1 MADLIKL
8 EVADAI
14 AVVTFDNPPRGYM
27 TIPQVMELDPI
38 VDTLAADPAV
48 RVVVFTGAVDNVFIR
63 HFDVATIL
71 DSMMVEARASGLD
84 AEGLVARAL
93 SQAGAVGILEKIER
107 MPKPTIAAING
118 FAQGGGFEFALCCDL
133 RITQPGDF
141 RIGLPE
147 TSIGITP
154 GGGGTERLPRLIG
167 EARALELIL
176 RGRTL
181 PPEEAARLGLVH
193 ECAPQGALPRA
204 LEIARELAAK
214 APGALALAKSLV
226 RGTTERPLAEAVARG
241 RGGFN
246 ALIAFD
252 PDAERLMRRFLET
265 GEDINQG

>member
-1 MADLIKL
+1 VPELIRV
-8 EVADAI
+8 ETNEAV

-27 TIPQVMELDPI
+27 TIPQVVELDAA
-38 VDTLAADPAV
+38 VDALAADPAV
-48 RVVVFTGAVDNVFIR
+48 RVIVFTGAVPNVFIR
-63 HFDVATIL
+63 HFDVVTIL
-71 DSMMVEARASGLD
+71 DAMMSEARASGLD
-84 AEGLVARAL
+84 AEGLVNRAL
-93 SQAGAVGILEKIER
+93 ANAGTPGILQKIETL
-107 MPKPTIAAING
+107 PKPTIAAING

-147 TSIGITP
+147 VNIGITP

-176 RGRTL
+176 RGRTVG
-181 PPEEAARLGLVH
+181 PEEAARLGMVH
-193 ECAPQGALPRA
+193 ECAAEGALPRA
-204 LEIARELAAK
+204 LTIARELAAK

-226 RGTTERPLAEAVARG
+226 KGTTERPLAEAVARG

-252 PDAERLMRRFLET
+252 PDAERLMRRFLAE
-265 GEDINQG
+265 GEDINRG